1 MFQMLEP
8 AVSLAGV
15 LISSPT
21 LNDQFGGEQ
30 KQRVQTR
37 GGRSLAELVS
47 SAAELKAALFQIFP
61 SRNNEKKKKNRN
73 VEVSVRVCS
82 ERSCVNITQSLLP
95 FNFHSFLENA
105 SRAVK
110 DLCERGGF

>member
-8 AVSLAGV
+8 AVCLAGV

-61 SRNNEKKKKNRN
+61 SRNNEKKKKKQKCRGFCEG
-73 VEVSVRVCS
+73 VFGTKLRKHYS
-82 ERSCVNITQSLLP
+82 IT
-95 FNFHSFLENA
+95 A
-105 SRAVK
+105 AI
-110 DLCERGGF
+110 